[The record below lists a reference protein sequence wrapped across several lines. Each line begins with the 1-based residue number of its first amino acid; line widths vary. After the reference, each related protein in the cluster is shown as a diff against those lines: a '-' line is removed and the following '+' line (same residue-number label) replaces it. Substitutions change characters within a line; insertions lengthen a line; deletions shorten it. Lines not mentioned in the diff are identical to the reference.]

1 VRGCLKCE
9 LQLEQALRLRQAL
22 AALPQEQPPAEL
34 AASLR
39 VIASRER
46 ARRIARNDVWSYYRD
61 RFRLVVDNLMRP
73 VALPF
78 AGGLISAVLLF
89 SMLMPGISIRRL
101 PISNDVPVDWF
112 TSPAVKAQTPF
123 GFNEDEFVVEVQVD
137 EQGRMV
143 DYRIA
148 QGPALTKDS
157 EFRRAIENNLLFT
170 EFVPATAFGRPT
182 SGKMYLQFR
191 RFGIHVT
198 S

>member
-1 VRGCLKCE
+1 
-9 LQLEQALRLRQAL
+9 
-22 AALPQEQPPAEL
+22 
-34 AASLR
+34 
-39 VIASRER
+39 
-46 ARRIARNDVWSYYRD
+46 
-61 RFRLVVDNLMRP
+61 MRP
-73 VALPF
+73 MALPF

-143 DYRIA
+143 DYRIT
-148 QGPALTKDS
+148 QGPSLAKNSD
-157 EFRRAIENNLLFT
+157 FRRAIENNLLFT